1 MRALN
6 RPTSWWGWHWEPTV
20 PMSIIE
26 LIEAGNLD
34 ARLAGLFWLVME
46 HGASLVIAADPP
58 SSGKT
63 TTLSALMSFTHP
75 DTAVYFTCGE
85 GEDFR
90 LPPVSSV
97 YDTYILVN
105 EMSDHIPVYTWDD
118 NARRV
123 FQLLSEGYRLG
134 TTMHANTTLEILQQL
149 EGQLSIPGSH
159 VAHLT
164 FVVPMYIG
172 RREGDGIIR
181 RVQEVT
187 LLQQNGS
194 AYKLVTVAEWAQD
207 NDTFTLFDAPGA
219 AAALAGWA
227 GMPETDLVAAIDERA
242 AFLEDLRERGIRE
255 IPVVS
260 EAIVERMGFSGTAA
274 TEG

>member
-1 MRALN
+1 
-6 RPTSWWGWHWEPTV
+6 
-20 PMSIIE
+20 MSIIE
-26 LIEAGNLD
+26 LIEAGNMD
-34 ARLAGLFWLVME
+34 ARLAGIFWLAME
-46 HGASLVIAADPP
+46 RGASLIIAADPP

-90 LPPVSSV
+90 LPPVSSA
-97 YDTYILVN
+97 YETYILVN

-134 TTMHANTTLEILQQL
+134 TTMHANTTLEVIQQL
-149 EGQLSIPGSH
+149 EGQLSIPGYH

-181 RVQEVT
+181 RIQEVT
-187 LLQQNGS
+187 VVQRNGS
-194 AYKLVTVAEWAQD
+194 AYKLVTVAEWAPAS
-207 NDTFTLFDAPGA
+207 DTFTLLDAPGA
-219 AAALAGWA
+219 ASALADWA
-227 GMPETDLVAAIDERA
+227 GMTEPDLVAAIDERA
-242 AFLEDLRERGIRE
+242 AFLENLQERGIRE

-260 EAIVERMGFSGTAA
+260 VAIMERMGFSGTAA